1 MNEEKDTQLNR
12 PPEESSA
19 DSAKETTERKKEA
32 AEAARF
38 TREQREN
45 LPEGEIGKE
54 HPHEEHEIVL
64 PEDRPPKLTVF
75 KILKY
80 ILIGILLFAFILLL
94 YRIFTQKKDYADL
107 FVWTDKALAAYEE
120 KGSLTVWTQD
130 MSSFTLT
137 LERDENNIPTKT
149 YSYTYYPYSGSEDR
163 RQFDGCFMVSSPMY
177 IEETEQL
184 LITFRVNRTAGDKL
198 RDYYSLSSSPKGDVY
213 RFLLGDGINRYSDYE
228 YITFEK
234 NSYFYYRLVF
244 NNVPYY
250 YVKSHVGVSESDITE
265 LTLSVYYSG
274 LYNID
279 SPLETMTAGN
289 NLIMGDPYKIKKALP
304 AEKDGSLKKG
314 PAFVTDEEALLP
326 AEKENL

>member
-1 MNEEKDTQLNR
+1 MNEEKDIQPSC
-12 PPEESSA
+12 PPEEASA
-19 DSAKETTERKKEA
+19 NRAKEAAERQKEA

-45 LPEGEIGKE
+45 LPEGEVGKE
-54 HPHEEHEIVL
+54 HPHEGHEIVL

-80 ILIGILLFAFILLL
+80 VLIGVLLFAFILLL

-107 FVWTDKALAAYEE
+107 FVWTDEALAAYEE

-130 MSSFTLT
+130 MSSLTLT

-149 YSYTYYPYSGSEDR
+149 YSYTYYPYSGSEKR

-177 IEETEQL
+177 IEETGQL
-184 LITFRVNRTAGDKL
+184 LITFRVNRTAGDKV
-198 RDYYSLSSSPKGDVY
+198 RDYYSLDHSPQGDVY
-213 RFLLGDGINRYSDYE
+213 RFLLSDGAKNYSDYE

-244 NNVPYY
+244 NDVPYDY
-250 YVKSHVGVSESDITE
+250 AKSYIGVTESDITE

-274 LYNID
+274 LYNIN

-289 NLIMGDPYKIKKALP
+289 NLIHGDPYKIQKALP
-304 AEKDGSLKKG
+304 AKKDASLKKG
-314 PAFVTDEEALLP
+314 PAFATDEEARLP
-326 AEKENL
+326 AEKENP